1 MQEKL
6 HFEKLTLNDNTNIS
20 VYEDAIDYVFES
32 PDIKNI
38 AISGAYGAGKSS
50 VLATYKKKHPDKKYI
65 HISLAHFKE
74 EYNEDNN
81 ITESVLEGKI
91 LNQLIHQIPADKIP
105 QTNFKVKQNFTVCD
119 IIKITSIIM
128 LLFLFA
134 LLIGF
139 RGQWSSFVMSLNPII
154 CKFLAFTTNQNFIF
168 LLGILATVAF
178 SYAIYILVK
187 AQKNKKLFKRV
198 NLQGNEIEIFED
210 KEESYFDKYLN
221 EVLYLFENTDAD
233 VIVFEDMDRFELN
246 HIFERLREINTLANI
261 QLQKK
266 DKVLRF
272 FYLLRDDVFVSKDRT
287 KFFDYII
294 PIVPVVDGTNSY
306 DQFIA
311 HLKNNNL
318 LEKFDKKFLQGISLY
333 IDDMRLLKNICNEYL
348 IYYNRLNTI
357 ELDCN
362 KMFAIVTYKNLFPR
376 DFSDLQIGKGYVHS
390 LFSHKEEFIKREAEN
405 MHNNID
411 AKKVEISACENEL
424 LRDEEELEIIKAS
437 KEAEYKKYPFHTEN
451 YRTLKKDYEQWVEEV
466 YPIRQDSIKNKK
478 AKKLPRLKMELINLN
493 TSLSKLYSQDLKN
506 IITREN
512 SNEIFHVVSIN
523 EVGIKEEF
531 LEIKGSDYF
540 SLLKYLIWNGYIDE
554 TYADYM
560 TYFYENSLSRTD
572 KIFLRSVRDKKSK
585 EHSYAL
591 KNCELVVSYLSIHDF
606 SQIEILNFDLFTFMI
621 KKMPESKYFDEFICQ
636 LKENDNFSFVVEYFS
651 YNENMNEYVSVLNEH
666 WPELFSELL
675 NQNISPEQLRKYL
688 IASICSSS
696 DKEISSINID
706 GCLTKYISQSKD
718 FLNIEGI
725 DVEKCI
731 RLFEQINVKFV
742 EIDYDVSN
750 KPLFREVYN
759 HSLYELN
766 YNNVKLMLKII
777 YNEEDERIKRSNCT
791 VIFSKKD
798 SPIYSYVQNNIEEY
812 MNIVVN
818 SDVKVIEDEEDTI
831 VEILNNTDLSVE
843 LKKSY
848 IKKISKTISTLV
860 NITQQ
865 ELWGELLGNNKVC
878 KSVENIYAYYLNF
891 KVFDKTLVNYIN
903 SFDTQIDM
911 SQIDISDEIASELF
925 TSCIKAYSLA
935 DTKYQEILSS
945 MHRVYNNGFSTEGVP
960 NSKMNILIDNN
971 IIKMSKSALESLRDN
986 YPDSCLRFIKHN
998 IKEYI
1003 NIMEEDLFSHEE
1015 LLEILTWDVDEGNKI
1030 KLLGFE
1036 KEPISIRDVDYS
1048 TGVTLY
1054 ILNNNFDESDIGILY
1069 DKYELCDSKIQDFI
1083 YGYATQNINTVC
1095 EMKKKLPKTLI
1106 INILKG
1112 EDITSKEKIE
1122 LFVNQIP
1129 YISREE
1135 GRLYSETFSV
1145 SGYEMVFDSHK
1156 KPKFEIND
1164 TNTYVLEAFEKA
1176 GWIYEFYE
1184 DDKKE
1189 GYYVIR
1195 RNKPTK
1201 KKKLDVELL

>member
-1 MQEKL
+1 M
-6 HFEKLTLNDNTNIS
+6 
-20 VYEDAIDYVFES
+20 
-32 PDIKNI
+32 
-38 AISGAYGAGKSS
+38 
-50 VLATYKKKHPDKKYI
+50 
-65 HISLAHFKE
+65 
-74 EYNEDNN
+74 
-81 ITESVLEGKI
+81 
-91 LNQLIHQIPADKIP
+91 
-105 QTNFKVKQNFTVCD
+105 
-119 IIKITSIIM
+119 KITSIIT

-134 LLIGF
+134 LLVGF
-139 RGQWSSFVMSLNPII
+139 RAQWGSFVMSLNPILY
-154 CKFLAFTTNQNFIF
+154 KFLAFTTNQNFILF
-168 LLGILATVAF
+168 LGVLATVVF
-178 SYAIYILVK
+178 SYATYILVK
-187 AQKNKKLFKRV
+187 AQKSKKLFKRV

-210 KEESYFDKYLN
+210 KDESYFDKYLN

-261 QLQKK
+261 QLENKG
-266 DKVLRF
+266 KVLRF

-306 DQFIA
+306 DQFIT
-311 HLKNNNL
+311 HFKNNNL
-318 LEKFDKKFLQGISLY
+318 LEAFDKEFLQGISLY
-333 IDDMRLLKNICNEYL
+333 IDDMRLLKNICNEFL

-357 ELDCN
+357 ELDYN
-362 KMFAIVTYKNLFPR
+362 KMFAIITYKNLFPR
-376 DFSDLQIGKGYVHS
+376 DFSDLQIGKGYVYS
-390 LFSHKEEFIKREAEN
+390 LFSHKEQFIKREAEN
-405 MHNNID
+405 IKNSID
-411 AKKVEISACENEL
+411 AKKAEISACEDEL
-424 LRDEEELEIIKAS
+424 LRDEDELEIIKTS
-437 KEAEYKKYPFHTEN
+437 KESEYKKYSIYSEN
-451 YRTLKKDYEQWVEEV
+451 YRTLKNDYERWVEDV
-466 YPIRQDSIKNKK
+466 YPVRQNAIINKK
-478 AKKLPRLKMELINLN
+478 SKKLPRLKMELINLN

-512 SNEIFHVVSIN
+512 SNEIFHIVSIN
-523 EVGIKEEF
+523 EVGFEEKF

-636 LKENDNFSFVVEYFS
+636 LKENDNFSFVVEYFLH
-651 YNENMNEYVSVLNEH
+651 NENMNEYVSVLNEH
-666 WPELFSELL
+666 WPELFNELL
-675 NQNISPEQLRKYL
+675 NRNISTELLKKYT

-696 DKEISSINID
+696 DKEISNINID
-706 GCLTKYISQSKD
+706 GCLTKYISRSKD

-731 RLFEQINVKFV
+731 RILEQINVKFV
-742 EIDYDVSN
+742 EIDYDISN
-750 KPLFREVYN
+750 KSLFLEVYT

-766 YNNVKLMLKII
+766 YDNVKLMLKII
-777 YNEEDERIKRSNCT
+777 YNEEDDRIKHCNCSI
-791 VIFSKKD
+791 IFSKKE
-798 SPIYSYVQNNIEEY
+798 SSIYFYVQNNIEEY
-812 MNIVVN
+812 MNVVVN
-818 SDVKVIEDEEDTI
+818 SDVEVIEDEEDTI
-831 VEILNNTDLSVE
+831 VEILNNTVLSVE

-848 IKKISKTISTLV
+848 IKKISKVISTLS

-865 ELWGELLGNNKVC
+865 ELWKDLLENDKVC
-878 KSVENIYAYYLNF
+878 KSEENIYTYYLNF
-891 KVFDKTLVNYIN
+891 KIFDKTLIDYIN
-903 SFDTQIDM
+903 SFGTQIDM
-911 SQIDISDEIASELF
+911 SKIDISNEIASELF
-925 TSCIKAYSLA
+925 ASCVKAYSIK
-935 DTKYQEILSS
+935 DEQYREFLSS
-945 MHRVYNNGFSTEGVP
+945 MHRVYNDGFSIEDVP

-971 IIKMSKSALESLRDN
+971 IIKMSKSALGSLREN

-998 IKEYI
+998 IEAYV
-1003 NIMEEDLFSHEE
+1003 NIMEEGLFSHKE
-1015 LLEILTWDVDEGNKI
+1015 LLEILTWDVDENNKI

-1036 KEPISIRDVDYS
+1036 KESISISDSDYS
-1048 TGVTLY
+1048 TGITLY

-1069 DKYELCDSKIQDFI
+1069 DKYELYDSGIQDFI
-1083 YGYATQNINTVC
+1083 YGYATQNINTIC
-1095 EMKKKLPKTLI
+1095 ETGKKLPQILI
-1106 INILKG
+1106 MDILKG
-1112 EDITSKEKIE
+1112 EDITTKEKTDV
-1122 LFVNQIP
+1122 FVSQIP

-1135 GRLYSETFSV
+1135 GRLYAETFSV
-1145 SGYEMVFDSHK
+1145 SGYEMVFDSRK

-1184 DDKKE
+1184 DDNKE

-1195 RNKPTK
+1195 RNKPAK